1 MGGRGRGS
9 RGRDLWGFPAAG
21 LAAAGLIAATP
32 GSPLGPERW
41 PLKGPFGAFTWLA
54 CFLSIGLGVTLLLVA
69 IGLGFRRGRGAVLG
83 RTVPAALA
91 FGLLALAAYAAA
103 ARADRIARN
112 PAVALAV
119 ALAVLAALRVV
130 TSRFTPPRGG
140 GVDG

>member
-1 MGGRGRGS
+1 
-9 RGRDLWGFPAAG
+9 
-21 LAAAGLIAATP
+21 
-32 GSPLGPERW
+32 
-41 PLKGPFGAFTWLA
+41 
-54 CFLSIGLGVTLLLVA
+54 
-69 IGLGFRRGRGAVLG
+69 
-83 RTVPAALA
+83 LA
-91 FGLLALAAYAAA
+91 FGLLALAAYTAA